1 MDSAVIYEAFLSKVQ
16 ADLLNYGYT
25 RSGKSTL
32 FYRYSAD
39 KKVGCCI
46 EMQKSMFNLPDDY
59 SFTFNFLC
67 VGSYELNGYHD
78 RRLTV
83 SALKACLTRLL
94 TKESEPYAAAGI
106 IGGGSHPTF

>member
-39 KKVGCCI
+39 KKVG
-46 EMQKSMFNLPDDY
+46 
-59 SFTFNFLC
+59 
-67 VGSYELNGYHD
+67 
-78 RRLTV
+78 
-83 SALKACLTRLL
+83 
-94 TKESEPYAAAGI
+94 
-106 IGGGSHPTF
+106 